1 MQVANQT
8 FHSRVCVAAALAQAA
23 IMKAQGISARNNAVS
38 PLDLLADLQ
47 ERISQATN
55 SLNAVMQNCATDRH
69 ISPENSEK
77 IAALKNEVNLLA
89 AQQQLLK
96 DGLDAAEL
104 VNVGSPSGR
113 LSQPEGLPTNAG
125 SQRLPATPANNKDR
139 TEKHD
144 FIDFNEF
151 TRALVN
157 ASGKGGSGQPDARL
171 RRSNAAPGSFT
182 SGITGPDGGF
192 VIPPAF
198 QDGIMEIVFAPDSFA
213 GRCDPHRTTGRQL
226 TIPFDPNAVY
236 APGGI
241 KASWRGEGETGTQ
254 TKVEIEE
261 RELKLECVT
270 GIVPITAEMLED
282 SPNIGDYVQRGLGR
296 AVDWALTSAIMRGSG
311 VKRPRGILAGD
322 PSVPADKAGRI
333 IVPKEVGQA
342 AGTVV
347 YKNILKM
354 WAKLNGMCRMNAVW
368 VITQDVETELLTMTG
383 PDNKLIY
390 SPVPLNEKPY
400 TTLLGRPVI
409 VHPVASQIGQEGDI
423 ALIDFKQYA
432 LLTRSQ
438 NGLKYRYEASMY
450 FLENIQ
456 QFALDLRVGGQPL
469 WHKPQPNDESGT
481 SFSSYA
487 VTLQAR
493 L

>member
-1 MQVANQT
+1 MLCLVTFVGIVLTVVGETQSQSSSLWGSLLLLSAGLAFALSTLYGKDVIAQIDAKNYTAVTLVLGAIWCVPFTLGFNHDWRFLQVT
-8 FHSRVCVAAALAQAA
+8 
-23 IMKAQGISARNNAVS
+23 
-38 PLDLLADLQ
+38 
-47 ERISQATN
+47 
-55 SLNAVMQNCATDRH
+55 SLNEANVKA
-69 ISPENSEK
+69 IL
-77 IAALKNEVNLLA
+77 ALIYLGVFSSWLA
-89 AQQQLLK
+89 Y
-96 DGLDAAEL
+96 
-104 VNVGSPSGR
+104 R
-113 LSQPEGLPTNAG
+113 LWNKGVT
-125 SQRLPATPANNKDR
+125 ATPANTTAR
-139 TEKHD
+139 TEQHD
-144 FIDFNEF
+144 FADFNEF

-171 RRSNAAPGSFT
+171 RRANAAPGAYA
-182 SGITGPDGGF
+182 SGLNGADGGF

-198 QDGIMEIVFAPDSFA
+198 QDGIMEIVFAPEAFA
-213 GRCDPHRTTGRQL
+213 GRCAPYRTTGRQL

-254 TKVEIEE
+254 TKPVLEE

-322 PSVPADKAGRI
+322 PSVPADNAGRI

-342 AGTVV
+342 AGTVL

-354 WAKLNGMCRMNAVW
+354 WSKLNGICRMNAVW

-409 VHPVASQIGQEGDI
+409 VHPVASTIGLEGDI
-423 ALIDFKQYA
+423 SLIDFTQYA

-438 NGLKYRYEASMY
+438 NGLKFRYEASMY

-456 QFALDLRVGGQPL
+456 QFGLDLRVGGQPL
-469 WHKPQPNDESGT
+469 WHKPQPNDESG
-481 SFSSYA
+481 SSYSSYA

>member
-1 MQVANQT
+1 MQVKTQT
-8 FHSRVCVAAALAQAA
+8 FPGRVCVAAALALAA
-23 IMKAQGISARNNAVS
+23 IMRAQGISARNNAVS

-47 ERISQATN
+47 ERAAQASN
-55 SLNAVMQNCATDRH
+55 SLAAVMQNCATARV
-69 ISPENSEK
+69 ISPEDAAK
-77 IAALKNEVNLLA
+77 IEELKNEVNALA
-89 AQQQLLK
+89 RQQELLK
-96 DGLDAAEL
+96 SGLDSVDL
-104 VNVGSPSGR
+104 VNTGSPAGR
-113 LSQPEGLPTNAG
+113 LSQPEGTPTNAG
-125 SQRLPATPANNKDR
+125 SQRQPATPANTKAR
-139 TEKHD
+139 TEQHD
-144 FIDFNEF
+144 FADFNEF

-171 RRSNAAPGSFT
+171 RRANAAPGAYA
-182 SGITGPDGGF
+182 SGLNGADGGF

-198 QDGIMEIVFAPDSFA
+198 QDGIMEIVFAPEAFA
-213 GRCDPHRTTGRQL
+213 GRCAPYRTTGRQL

-254 TKVEIEE
+254 TKPVLEE

-322 PSVPADKAGRI
+322 PSVPADNAGRI
-333 IVPKEVGQA
+333 VVPKEVGQA
-342 AGTVV
+342 AGTVL

-354 WAKLNGMCRMNAVW
+354 WSKLNGICRMNAVW

-423 ALIDFKQYA
+423 SLIDFKQYA

-456 QFALDLRVGGQPL
+456 QFGLDLRVGGQPQ
-469 WHKPQPNDESGT
+469 WYKPQPNDESGT